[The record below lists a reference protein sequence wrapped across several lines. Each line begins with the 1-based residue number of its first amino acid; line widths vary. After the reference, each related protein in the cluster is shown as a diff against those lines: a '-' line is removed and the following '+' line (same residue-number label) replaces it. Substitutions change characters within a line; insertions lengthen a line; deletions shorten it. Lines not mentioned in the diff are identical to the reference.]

1 MRRLF
6 ALAFLL
12 STISLAQPGPV
23 RQFLLRLEPVRKDF
37 TLQNL
42 TQDERRIVGEHL
54 AFLKRL
60 QTEGKLVVAG
70 QAFDPNRGFWGIL
83 VVNTADTGTA
93 AEVMNSDPVVA
104 QKMLRGEV
112 IPFRTLLM
120 GPADSTGPK

>member
-12 STISLAQPGPV
+12 STVALAQPGPV

-37 TLQNL
+37 SLQNL
-42 TQDERRIVGEHL
+42 TDDERRIVGEHG

-60 QTEGKLVVAG
+60 QADGRLVIAG

-83 VVNTADTGTA
+83 VVNAADPGVAT
-93 AEVMNSDPVVA
+93 EVMNSDPAVK

-112 IPFRTLLM
+112 IPFRTVM
-120 GPADSTGPK
+120 MAAQESTAPR